1 MQPLFDTALA
11 IARKRRA
18 LANPQDGAGFLME
31 RVADDLAER
40 IAVVERRFPEA
51 AVLFSVTADGASVLR
66 ASGKVDHLV
75 RIEADTSFPGGA
87 DALVAPPET
96 VPLPPDSLDLAVSL
110 LALHEVNDVPGLM
123 IQIRRALR
131 ADGLFLAA
139 LPGAGTLSELRDCL
153 ISAEG
158 ELRGGAAAR
167 VYPFA
172 DVRDLG
178 GLLQRAGFALPV
190 ADVETITVRYST
202 MFGLLRDLRAMGATS
217 ALIDRPRRPLTRAV
231 LRRAAEIYAQR
242 HADPDGRIRA
252 TFSIVWLSGWVPHP
266 TQSRP
271 LKPGSAQTS
280 LAKALSEKE

>member
-11 IARKRRA
+11 VARKRRA
-18 LANPQDGAGFLME
+18 LANPVEGAGFLMQ
-31 RVADDLAER
+31 RVAEDLGER
-40 IAVVERRFPEA
+40 IAVVERRFPDA
-51 AVLFSVTADGASVLR
+51 ALLFSVTGDGASALR
-66 ASGKVDHLV
+66 MSGKVDQLIRV
-75 RIEADTSFPGGA
+75 EADPSFAPD
-87 DALVAPPET
+87 DAVIASPET
-96 VPLPPDSLDLAVSL
+96 VPLAPASIDLAVSL
-110 LALHEVNDVPGLM
+110 LALHEVNDVPGLL

-131 ADGLFLAA
+131 PDGLFLAA
-139 LPGAGTLSELRDCL
+139 LPGAGTLSELRDSL

-172 DVRDLG
+172 DVRDMG

-190 ADVETITVRYST
+190 ADVETLTVRYSS

-217 ALIDRPRRPLTRAV
+217 ALIDRPRQPIARSV
-231 LRRAAEIYAQR
+231 LRRAAEIYAER

-266 TQSRP
+266 SQSKP
-271 LKPGSAQTS
+271 LKPGSAQMS
-280 LAKALSEKE
+280 LAKALEEKR